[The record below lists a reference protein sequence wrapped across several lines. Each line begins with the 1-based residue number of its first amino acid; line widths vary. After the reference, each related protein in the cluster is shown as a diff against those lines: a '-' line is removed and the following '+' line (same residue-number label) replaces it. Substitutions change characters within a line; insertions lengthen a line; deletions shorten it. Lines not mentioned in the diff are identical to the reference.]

1 VGREFTVYHFEG
13 GEGQLWL
20 CALGVAVLEPSIDEM
35 LKVGPATG
43 DPVTWDNKVSS
54 LFIDEDSRSF
64 NVVR

>member
-1 VGREFTVYHFEG
+1 MGREFTVYHFEG

-43 DPVTWDNKVSS
+43 DPVTKITSS
-54 LFIDEDSRSF
+54 CN
-64 NVVR
+64 NVNFPPLLD